1 MIDGDPSGLV
11 TPANVS
17 GLRAG
22 RRVEV
27 RVDKSEYRAEKQTTE
42 VPAHGWRTLSFT
54 LLESMGTVRLQG
66 ISEHATVY
74 VDDVIVEANRPLSLP
89 VGTHRLRVEMAGR
102 LFSSTSL
109 EVHPG
114 KQSVPV
120 RSSEGSHQ

>member
-1 MIDGDPSGLV
+1 
-11 TPANVS
+11 
-17 GLRAG
+17 
-22 RRVEV
+22 
-27 RVDKSEYRAEKQTTE
+27 
-42 VPAHGWRTLSFT
+42 
-54 LLESMGTVRLQG
+54 MGTVRLQG